1 MENKLQK
8 LIAEHRLSA
17 SDCFHQLNE
26 LSQLDLSKF
35 GEKEIKDIKDS
46 ITELEVEMSMRKL
59 FIAELETLL

>member
-1 MENKLQK
+1 MVLF
-8 LIAEHRLSA
+8 LYFIL
-17 SDCFHQLNE
+17 
-26 LSQLDLSKF
+26 F